1 MRGTAGQGTE
11 DPEKKGK
18 WAGAGLGPGS
28 GEPGSG
34 AKVEMVPKNPVIKV
48 NNILMQY
55 FLKNQIGKRGPARQ
69 LLVFINKV

>member
-55 FLKNQIGKRGPARQ
+55 F
-69 LLVFINKV
+69 

>member
-18 WAGAGLGPGS
+18 WAGTGLGPGS

-34 AKVEMVPKNPVIKV
+34 AKVERVPKNPVIKV

-55 FLKNQIGKRGPARQ
+55 FKKSNWQTRACTPAAC
-69 LLVFINKV
+69 LHK